1 MLIIIGSMK
10 KKISQFSKQMSG
22 NAGELF
28 VVAELLRR
36 GIIASLLPAGTK
48 DNDIIITRRDTE
60 NKVGFI
66 QVKTSD
72 PNHNSGSFPFN
83 NLKRFKEYQ
92 NAPDNQYV
100 VFVRLESKKKIPLE
114 FWITTK
120 KEIGEEVVKWG
131 EETKTVSDYKDIRIG
146 IPGKRQKMGVNV
158 KEGWEDNWDL
168 FKEYESV

>member
-1 MLIIIGSMK
+1 M
-10 KKISQFSKQMSG
+10 
-22 NAGELF
+22 
-28 VVAELLRR
+28 
-36 GIIASLLPAGTK
+36 
-48 DNDIIITRRDTE
+48 
-60 NKVGFI
+60 
-66 QVKTSD
+66 
-72 PNHNSGSFPFN
+72 
-83 NLKRFKEYQ
+83 
-92 NAPDNQYV
+92 
-100 VFVRLESKKKIPLE
+100 ESKKKIPLE